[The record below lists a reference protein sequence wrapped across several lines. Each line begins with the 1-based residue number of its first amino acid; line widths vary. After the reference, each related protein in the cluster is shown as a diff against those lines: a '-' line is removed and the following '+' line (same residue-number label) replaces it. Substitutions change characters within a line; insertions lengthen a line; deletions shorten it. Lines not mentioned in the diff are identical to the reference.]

1 MMYVMDCKTRKNKE
15 KVGYMDKHFL
25 TMINGTGADSF
36 KLAQMFETGTDTIPF
51 NPKAAAALYIRSAN
65 LQYQKAKDVFFFDFN
80 IKFKMKVSA
89 GRLETIM
96 EAALMGYPDAQFS
109 IAGRYRAGIGFAKDY
124 DKAFEWMKKA
134 HEGGVLDATYY
145 LSTMYRKGRG
155 TPVNMDESRK
165 LLMISAKR
173 GHSVALHEVGKMYE
187 NGEGFE
193 KDLVSAFSFF
203 RVSAEN
209 GYMMSQYHV
218 GEMYRDG
225 EGVEQDG
232 EKAIY
237 WFTKAGRNHYNI
249 AWYSIG
255 QMYEKGKVVEAD
267 PVVALK
273 YYERCCNLDYYPALI
288 AASNLIENMGG
299 DDTKVIEY
307 RKRLAEK
314 YPNVWNKMKKR
325 IINDLI
331 E

>member
-1 MMYVMDCKTRKNKE
+1 MCVMNCKTKKSKE

-36 KLAQMFETGTDTIPF
+36 KLARMFETGTDTIPL

-80 IKFKMKVSA
+80 IKFKMKVPA
-89 GRLETIM
+89 ERLKTIM
-96 EAALMGYPDAQFS
+96 EAAMMGYPDAQFS
-109 IAGRYRAGIGFAKDY
+109 IAGRYRAGIGFTKDY

-155 TPVNMDESRK
+155 TPVDMEESRK
-165 LLMISAKR
+165 LLMISAKM

-187 NGEGFE
+187 KGEGFE
-193 KDLVSAFSFF
+193 KDLARAFSFF

-209 GYMMSQYHV
+209 GYMMSQYRV

-225 EGVEQDG
+225 EGVEPDG

-255 QMYEKGKVVEAD
+255 QMYEKGKVVD
-267 PVVALK
+267 VDIMLALK
-273 YYERCCNLDYYPALI
+273 YYGRCCNLDYYPALI
-288 AASNLIENMGG
+288 AASNLIEEIGG
-299 DDTKVIEY
+299 NESKVNEY

-314 YPNVWNKMKKR
+314 YPKIWNKLQKKKNR
-325 IINDLI
+325 SNIT
-331 E
+331 